1 MQSRLSRRGFLQTG
15 VGAAASAS
23 PIFAQVLERQ
33 PPPPPD
39 VPDDLTSLTLAQA
52 SSLIR
57 QKAVSPVELTQAC
70 LDRIDKYDGGLHSFI
85 TVARNQAMTAARA
98 AEAELMIGK
107 WRGPLH
113 GVPIGL
119 KDNIDTAGVRTTGGS
134 QLFEHRIPLN
144 DAEVARRLGDAGAVL
159 LGKQNLT
166 EFAYG
171 GDSSVTYFGTIRN
184 PWNLDRSPGGSS
196 GGPGVAVAADFCFG
210 TLGTDTA
217 GSVRIPAAY
226 CGVVGLKP
234 TYGRVSTRGVMT
246 LSYTLDHVGPL
257 TRTVEDTALMMNV
270 VAGYDPNDPTTAEQP
285 VPDYTAALD
294 RPVTGMR
301 LGIPRTPYY
310 DNLGPEVDTAV
321 KAAIALLTEMT
332 ASVRDVALP
341 PGANSAQVWGPEAY
355 TYHESTI
362 TKTPEMYQPATRRAV
377 LSGAEVTS
385 IEYAKALRDVAV
397 ARQQVRKVFEG
408 VDLLITPTMQQP
420 PGLIDETPIPGY
432 NNCSPFDVYGIPA
445 ISIPCGF
452 TALGLP
458 IGLQIAGAPFAEEKV
473 LALAYAYQQATDWHR
488 RRPTLRTN
496 RTNDSGQ

>member
-15 VGAAASAS
+15 VGTAVAASAS
-23 PIFAQVLERQ
+23 PTFAQVLRRPA
-33 PPPPPD
+33 PPPEEL
-39 VPDDLTSLTLAQA
+39 PDDLASLSLTEVSAL
-52 SSLIR
+52 LR
-57 QKAVSPVELTQAC
+57 RKAVSPVELTQAC
-70 LDRIDKYDGGLHSFI
+70 LDRIGKYDGALHSFI
-85 TVARNQAMTAARA
+85 TVAPNQAMAAARA
-98 AEAELMIGK
+98 AEAELMQGK

-134 QLFEHRIPLN
+134 EVFEHRIPLQ
-144 DAEVARRLGDAGAVL
+144 DAEVARRLEDAGAIL

-171 GDSSVTYFGTIRN
+171 GDSSVTYFSTIRN
-184 PWNLDRSPGGSS
+184 PWNTDRSPGGSS
-196 GGPGVAVAADFCFG
+196 GGPGAAMAADFCYG

-257 TRTVEDTALMMNV
+257 TKTVEDTALMMNV
-270 VAGYDPNDPTTAEQP
+270 IAGYDPDDPTTANQP

-294 RPVTGMR
+294 KSVAGLR
-301 LGIPRTPYY
+301 LGIPRNPYFGS
-310 DNLGPEVDTAV
+310 LGPEVDTAI
-321 KAAIALLTEMT
+321 KAALALVTAMT
-332 ASVRDVALP
+332 DGTRDVTLP

-355 TYHESTI
+355 TFHEPYI
-362 TKTPEMYQPATRRAV
+362 TATPEKYQPATRRAV
-377 LSGAEVTS
+377 TGGAEVTS
-385 IEYAKALRDVAV
+385 VDYAKALRAVAV
-397 ARQQVRKVFEG
+397 ARQQVQKLFEG

-420 PGLIDETPIPGY
+420 PGLIDENPIPGY
-432 NNCSPFDVYGIPA
+432 NNCSPFDVYGLPA
-445 ISIPCGF
+445 ISLPCGF
-452 TALGLP
+452 TASGLP
-458 IGLQIAGAPFAEEKV
+458 IGLQIIGAPFAEEKV

-488 RRPTLRTN
+488 RRPILRV
-496 RTNDSGQ
+496 